1 MSNVVAAAIL
11 FAALLHAGWNAL
23 IKRDQDVL
31 IATIGVVVGA
41 ALISSCFLPWLPAPD
56 AASWPFIA
64 ASSVVQIAYYIL
76 IARIYG
82 QSDLGLAYPVMR
94 GSAPLFVTIANALL
108 FGQLLSPPGLL
119 GVVCISAGIFVIA
132 GGRFR
137 GTDPGATIRAAL
149 AIGLV
154 IALYTV
160 IDGIG
165 VRRSHAPAAY
175 TMWIFLFGGMSMGG
189 WAMIWR
195 RNQILHSIR
204 TTWWVPIGGGA
215 STLASY
221 GIALWAMT
229 RAPIAAVAALRE
241 TSILFAI
248 LISIFALREKPTG
261 RRITAAFLL
270 AVGAVAIRLS

>member
-1 MSNVVAAAIL
+1 MSNAVAAAIL

-23 IKRDQDVL
+23 IKRDRDVL
-31 IATIGVVVGA
+31 IATIGVVSGA
-41 ALISSCFLPWLPAPD
+41 ALISLCLLPLLPAPD

-64 ASSVVQIAYYIL
+64 ASSVTQIAYYVL
-76 IARIYG
+76 IARVYDR
-82 QSDLGLAYPVMR
+82 SDLGLAYPVMR

-137 GTDPGATIRAAL
+137 GTDAGATVRAAL

-154 IALYTV
+154 IAFYTV
-160 IDGIG
+160 VDGIG
-165 VRRSHAPAAY
+165 VRRSHSPAAY
-175 TMWIFLFGGMSMGG
+175 TMWIFLFGGASMGG

-195 RNQILHSIR
+195 RDQILHSIQAA
-204 TTWWVPIGGGA
+204 WWVPIGGGA

-248 LISIFALREKPTG
+248 LISIFVLREKQTG
-261 RRITAAFLL
+261 RRITAALL
-270 AVGAVAIRLS
+270 LVAGAVAIRLS